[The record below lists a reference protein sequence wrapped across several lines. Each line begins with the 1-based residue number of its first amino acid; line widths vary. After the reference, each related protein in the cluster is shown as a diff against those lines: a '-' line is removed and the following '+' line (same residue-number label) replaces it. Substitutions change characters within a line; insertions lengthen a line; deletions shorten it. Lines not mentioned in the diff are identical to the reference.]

1 MRPITEAFYRWL
13 RSGIRHPQ
21 YRWAIVLASCLY
33 LFSPIDLSTDLIP
46 IVGWL
51 DDGIILTILSSE
63 LAGWALESRKQ
74 RQMSSKSPIHDGEAI
89 EISPR

>member
-21 YRWAIVLASCLY
+21 YRWAIVFASCLY

-46 IVGWL
+46 IVGWI

-63 LAGWALESRKQ
+63 LAGWAIESRKQ
-74 RQMSSKSPIHDGEAI
+74 RQMRAKSDIPDGDVI
-89 EISPR
+89 EVSAR